1 VPEDTD
7 FSDVARRVIHRD
19 RTGYRLLAAYYLL
32 AIVIVVVS
40 CAVQPAEAG
49 IVIGGIIAIGV
60 ILLTDVSVSNQ
71 RALRPL
77 RENWP
82 QLAMVPAQR
91 RNGRPGAPTRP
102 HKGTGIFYVIAL
114 LLVAAAG
121 GLTMSIADAAAA
133 SATTQVTILSCN
145 DAGRG
150 QLEECTARWV
160 ADGRTY
166 QGTISWASE
175 TGTEEGRY
183 NPKAPGAVYSAS
195 VPYLNGLTILL
206 GVLIIVM
213 GPVCALVGR
222 IYQRNTRGPY
232 LAALEDALAKGDVP
246 RSPAKHGAGPGSW
259 FADSQPATASGPTA
273 PTAPH
278 RHRRI
283 GELIWVGLFALI
295 VVGRLGTLV
304 ALGVESAGGGGA
316 GGSGTVVPAS
326 TATASPA
333 SSPYPVPE
341 VKHGVV
347 TDSAAGIT
355 YSDPPGT
362 GWSED
367 TDPVYPPEGAEFTA
381 PVPGYSDDEAS
392 IVSAPLP
399 SNVSFTGASDLRSAT
414 LSYASYLAGTYYS
427 AHNDTVLAYHGFSV
441 CRLQAW
447 LIEFRV
453 HYTSVKLPDENAAL
467 VVINLGGNRRPG
479 TLFAT
484 IAVTMDSGLTSKIA
498 QSVRP
503 AGGCLKRRK

>member
-1 VPEDTD
+1 
-7 FSDVARRVIHRD
+7 
-19 RTGYRLLAAYYLL
+19 
-32 AIVIVVVS
+32 
-40 CAVQPAEAG
+40 
-49 IVIGGIIAIGV
+49 
-60 ILLTDVSVSNQ
+60 
-71 RALRPL
+71 
-77 RENWP
+77 
-82 QLAMVPAQR
+82 
-91 RNGRPGAPTRP
+91 
-102 HKGTGIFYVIAL
+102 
-114 LLVAAAG
+114 
-121 GLTMSIADAAAA
+121 
-133 SATTQVTILSCN
+133 
-145 DAGRG
+145 
-150 QLEECTARWV
+150 
-160 ADGRTY
+160 
-166 QGTISWASE
+166 
-175 TGTEEGRY
+175 
-183 NPKAPGAVYSAS
+183 
-195 VPYLNGLTILL
+195 
-206 GVLIIVM
+206 M
-213 GPVCALVGR
+213 GPVCALVGWM
-222 IYQRNTRGPY
+222 YQRNTRGPY

-259 FADSQPATASGPTA
+259 FADSQPATVSG

-283 GELIWVGLFALI
+283 GELIWVGLFVLI

-326 TATASPA
+326 TATASPT

-341 VKHGVV
+341 VKDGVV

-367 TDPVYPPEGAEFTA
+367 TDPVYPPEGAEFTE

-399 SNVSFTGASDLRSAT
+399 SDVSFTGASDLRSAT

-467 VVINLGGNRRPG
+467 VVLDLGGNRRPG

-503 AGGCLKRRK
+503 ASGC